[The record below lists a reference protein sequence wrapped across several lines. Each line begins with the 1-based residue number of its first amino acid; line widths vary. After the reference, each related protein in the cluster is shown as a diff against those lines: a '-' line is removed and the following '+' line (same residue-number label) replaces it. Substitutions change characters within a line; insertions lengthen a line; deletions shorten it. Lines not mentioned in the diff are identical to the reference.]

1 LAIDGRLLSGATIF
15 TAAVEAGSIAR
26 AGERLGLTAS
36 GVSRAISRLE
46 HRLGVVLLV
55 RGKRGIRLTSAG
67 RSFHDGIGPAMDAIG
82 RAATVIAENS
92 ASVRGRLRVAVD
104 TAFGQLVLAP
114 RLFEFLDR
122 YPDLELD
129 LKWRNRFRSLDE
141 DDADVAARFGP
152 VPASNMIVQCLF
164 ETRVLT
170 CASPG
175 YLKRKGEVSEPD
187 ALRKL
192 THECVLY
199 NDPSTGRPF
208 RWDFHRGGVNMTIDA
223 AGRLVV
229 DDVGGLIGAC
239 LSGHGIAQ
247 LLRSYSSTMIAD
259 GRLVQLLSEWG
270 EERYPLNVVYS
281 AQIAS
286 CARIKAFVR
295 FATDLGDDRQST
307 LP

>member
-1 LAIDGRLLSGATIF
+1 
-15 TAAVEAGSIAR
+15 
-26 AGERLGLTAS
+26 
-36 GVSRAISRLE
+36 
-46 HRLGVVLLV
+46 
-55 RGKRGIRLTSAG
+55 
-67 RSFHDGIGPAMDAIG
+67 
-82 RAATVIAENS
+82 
-92 ASVRGRLRVAVD
+92 
-104 TAFGQLVLAP
+104 
-114 RLFEFLDR
+114 
-122 YPDLELD
+122 
-129 LKWRNRFRSLDE
+129 
-141 DDADVAARFGP
+141 
-152 VPASNMIVQCLF
+152 MIVQCLF

-170 CASPG
+170 CASPA

-208 RWDFHRGGVNMTIDA
+208 RWDFHRGRVSTTIDA
-223 AGRLVV
+223 AGRLIV

-286 CARIKAFVR
+286 CARIKAFVG
-295 FATDLGDDRQST
+295 FATGLGDDQQST
-307 LP
+307 LA